1 MRCNICGYE
10 DDKQFSVCPYCGERI
25 TQQNNNVINNSI
37 NNSINSS
44 VNSPINYNGD
54 FGAIPTN
61 PNINQPQNSAVTH
74 NVLQTTQPKG
84 FVRTM
89 TGFKINHAVDD
100 GEFYHR
106 YIFFNILG
114 ILSIIIFFIICA
126 TNGRSSDGSFFI
138 LFLCF
143 FLFMSF
149 SSLINH
155 IYSTLMNNF
164 TFEVSPEGISVK
176 SLMKQ
181 CFIPRN
187 NIKISWF
194 ENISK
199 MVDTFNYGSFFRSFF
214 TRRYRRRGLF
224 DDILFDRD
232 ERDNSDMFHNEKE
245 FRRANNVFIEVHEPI
260 FKNDMFASEDKKCL
274 RLINTGLSFQSAS
287 EARFVDQEFKR
298 VLGLPDTPVQGE
310 YDYNFK
316 TGKPK
321 QDTRTPFDRN

>member
-10 DDKQFSVCPYCGERI
+10 DDKQFSVCPYCGERV
-25 TQQNNNVINNSI
+25 TQQNNNSI

-54 FGAIPTN
+54 FGVIPTT

-89 TGFKINHAVDD
+89 TGFKINIGIND

-114 ILSIIIFFIICA
+114 ILSIIIFFIMCA
-126 TNGRSSDGSFFI
+126 TDRGNSDVFA
-138 LFLCF
+138 LFLVF

-149 SSLINH
+149 SPLINH

-224 DDILFDRD
+224 DDILFDRH

-245 FRRANNVFIEVHEPI
+245 VRRANNVFIEVHEPI